1 MHSTA
6 RGTLKPQVIDNEVK
20 MAHDQHKRV
29 KKKKKFTVLMNMFLA
44 INYDGLKMESK
55 KRKKNRSHRDG
66 TTFQKRE
73 RKIPNQIIL
82 AIL

>member
-29 KKKKKFTVLMNMFLA
+29 KKKIFYSTDEHVF
-44 INYDGLKMESK
+44 G
-55 KRKKNRSHRDG
+55 
-66 TTFQKRE
+66 
-73 RKIPNQIIL
+73 NQL
-82 AIL
+82 

>member
-29 KKKKKFTVLMNMFLA
+29 KKIFFTVLMNMFF
-44 INYDGLKMESK
+44 G
-55 KRKKNRSHRDG
+55 
-66 TTFQKRE
+66 
-73 RKIPNQIIL
+73 NQL
-82 AIL
+82 